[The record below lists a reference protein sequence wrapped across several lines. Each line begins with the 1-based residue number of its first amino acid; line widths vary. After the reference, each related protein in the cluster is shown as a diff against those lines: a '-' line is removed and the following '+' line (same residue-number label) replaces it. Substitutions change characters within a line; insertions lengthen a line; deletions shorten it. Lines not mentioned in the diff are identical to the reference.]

1 MIFQQAIILYC
12 KQNRITF
19 PSLAAKTGVPL
30 KAARNFLAGIE
41 LWQEN
46 FAKILSWALAH
57 EAIEI
62 TRLVGQADSRS

>member
-12 KQNRITF
+12 KEHKIKSPQF
-19 PSLAAKTGVPL
+19 AARTGISA

-41 LWQEN
+41 LRQEN

-57 EAIEI
+57 EALEI
-62 TRLVGQADSRS
+62 TRLVGQPDNRS